1 MRSRS
6 RNSLFVGAILLAS
19 TATVPAAAAPA
30 AADDGAP
37 ADGADEVVVRG
48 ARPVE
53 QASSGTKS
61 DTPLVETPQSISVI
75 SGADIRQFGLAN
87 LNQALRYVAGIT
99 PESRGANAEIYDQFK
114 LRGFDAPRY
123 LDGLRVFDS
132 ATGYAN
138 PQIDVSRIDR
148 IEVVKGP
155 ASVLYGQSSPGG
167 LVAISSKLPLD
178 QQFYGA
184 VSGTY
189 GTYNLYNVDADVGGR
204 IDQNVLWRLYGAVNG
219 ADTQQSFG
227 KRSRQTVSGAVTIG
241 AGSDTSLTLLAAYS
255 RDPQNGNY
263 GSAPVFGTLFA
274 NPNGKIA
281 TQFADGEPGDFFR
294 REQVALTYIF
304 THRFNGDWSFR
315 SSGRYQYASTNLGA
329 IYQTGNPTDATF
341 TTVGRA
347 AYATDETLNN
357 WTFDNQLSGRFT
369 TGPLTH
375 QVMVG
380 LDRQVAHSTEIAA
393 FGDTVNDIPVT
404 AINVFRPVYGTSPVP
419 LTPGAIGVPGSYDA
433 ALRQTGL
440 YAQDQISWGG
450 LRLTLSGRHDWAD
463 TENGVTQR
471 DRKFTWRVGGLYMT
485 SIGVAPYVSYS
496 TSFQPQLGQVLRSDG
511 STGAASPSLG
521 RQIEAGVKYQPPGTQ
536 ILLTAAWFRI
546 EQTNLLTAVPNTLF
560 STQSGK
566 VRSQGVEAEATVPLP
581 HGFTARAA
589 FSHQTVKTIED
600 ADPAN
605 IGQGLIGVGRGNA
618 AFNLDWAPEAGPLAG
633 LKLGGGLR
641 WVDKVYAG
649 TYTGSYAPSA
659 AGNITNTPSYTLFD
673 ALLRYDLGRANPSL
687 KGLEIGI
694 NATNIFDRKYL
705 TSCYLS
711 SVGWCWYGQRRTV
724 QGTIGFHW

>member
-1 MRSRS
+1 MRARP

-19 TATVPAAAAPA
+19 NASTAAIAAPRATDDAAPA
-30 AADDGAP
+30 DN
-37 ADGADEVVVRG
+37 ADEVVVRG
-48 ARPVE
+48 ERVVG

-61 DTPLVETPQSISVI
+61 DTPIVETPQSISVV
-75 SGADIRQFGLAN
+75 SSADISQLGLAN
-87 LNQALRYVAGIT
+87 LNQALRYVAGVT

-132 ATGYAN
+132 PTGYAN
-138 PQIDVSRIDR
+138 PQVDVSRIDR

-189 GTYNLYNVDADVGGR
+189 GTYNLYNVDADIGGW
-204 IDQNVLWRLYGAVNG
+204 IDRNVLWRLYGAVNG

-227 KRSRQTVSGAVTIG
+227 KRRRATVSGAVTIG
-241 AGSDTSLTLLAAYS
+241 AGSDTSLTVLAAYS
-255 RDPQNGNY
+255 HDPQNGNY
-263 GSAPVFGTLFA
+263 GSAPALGTLFA

-294 REQVALTYIF
+294 REQAALTYIF
-304 THRFNGDWSFR
+304 THRFSEDWAFR
-315 SSGRYQYASTNLGA
+315 SSGRYQYASTDLGA
-329 IYQTGNPTDATF
+329 IYQTGVATDATL
-341 TTVGRA
+341 TTFGRA
-347 AYATDETLNN
+347 AYATDEKLNN
-357 WTFDNQLSGRFT
+357 WTFDNQLSGRFR

-375 QVMVG
+375 QVMIGV
-380 LDRQVAHSTEIAA
+380 DRQVAHSTEIAA
-393 FGDTVNDIPVT
+393 FGDTVNGIAVT
-404 AINVFRPVYGTSPVP
+404 PINAFHPGYGTTPVP
-419 LTPGAIGVPGSYDA
+419 LTPGAIGTPGSYDA
-433 ALRQTGL
+433 KLRQTGL

-450 LRLTLSGRHDWAD
+450 LRVTLSGRHDWAE
-463 TENGVTQR
+463 TENGASQR
-471 DRKFTWRVGGLYMT
+471 DRKFTWRAGALYMT
-485 SIGVAPYVSYS
+485 PIGVAPYVSYS
-496 TSFQPQLGQVLRSDG
+496 TSFQPQLGQVLRGDG
-511 STGAASPSLG
+511 TTTGASPSLG
-521 RQIEAGVKYQPPGTQ
+521 RQIEAGVKYQPPGTA

-546 EQTNLLTAVPNTLF
+546 EQTNLLTAVPNSIY

-589 FSHQTVKTIED
+589 FSHQIVKTVAD

-605 IGQGLIGVGRGNA
+605 IGKGLIGVGRGNA
-618 AFNLDWAPEAGPLAG
+618 AFNLDWAPEAGSLAG

-649 TYTGSYAPSA
+649 SDSH
-659 AGNITNTPSYTLFD
+659 TPSYTLFD

-687 KGLEIGI
+687 KGLEIGL

-724 QGTIGFHW
+724 QGTIGFRW

>member
-1 MRSRS
+1 MRARP

-19 TATVPAAAAPA
+19 TASTAAIAAPLATDDAAPA
-30 AADDGAP
+30 DN
-37 ADGADEVVVRG
+37 ADEVVVRG
-48 ARPVE
+48 ERVVG

-61 DTPLVETPQSISVI
+61 DTPIVETPQSISVV
-75 SGADIRQFGLAN
+75 SSADISQLGLAN
-87 LNQALRYVAGIT
+87 LNQALRYVAGVT

-132 ATGYAN
+132 PTGYAN
-138 PQIDVSRIDR
+138 PQVDVSRIDR

-189 GTYNLYNVDADVGGR
+189 GTYNLYNVDADIGGR
-204 IDQNVLWRLYGAVNG
+204 IDRNVLWRLYGAVNG

-227 KRSRQTVSGAVTIG
+227 KRRRATVSGAVTIG
-241 AGSDTSLTLLAAYS
+241 AGSDTSLTVLAAYS
-255 RDPQNGNY
+255 HDPQNGNY
-263 GSAPVFGTLFA
+263 GSAPALGTLFA

-294 REQVALTYIF
+294 REQAALTYIL
-304 THRFNGDWSFR
+304 THRFGEDWAFR
-315 SSGRYQYASTNLGA
+315 SSGRYQYASTDLGA
-329 IYQTGNPTDATF
+329 IYQTGVATDATL
-341 TTVGRA
+341 TTFGRA
-347 AYATDETLNN
+347 AYATDEKLNN
-357 WTFDNQLSGRFT
+357 WTFDNQLSGRFR

-375 QVMVG
+375 QVMIGV
-380 LDRQVAHSTEIAA
+380 DRQAAHSTEIAA
-393 FGDTVNDIPVT
+393 FGDTVNGIAVT
-404 AINVFRPVYGTSPVP
+404 PINAFHPVYGTTPVP
-419 LTPGAIGVPGSYDA
+419 LTPGAIGTPGSYDA
-433 ALRQTGL
+433 KLRQTGL

-450 LRLTLSGRHDWAD
+450 LRVTLSGRHDWAE
-463 TENGVTQR
+463 TENGASQR
-471 DRKFTWRVGGLYMT
+471 DRKFTWRAGALYMT
-485 SIGVAPYVSYS
+485 SIGIAPYVSYS
-496 TSFQPQLGQVLRSDG
+496 TSFQPQLGQVLRGDG
-511 STGAASPSLG
+511 TTTGASPSLG
-521 RQIEAGVKYQPPGTQ
+521 RQIEAGVKYQPPGTA

-546 EQTNLLTAVPNTLF
+546 EQTNLLTAVPNSVY

-589 FSHQTVKTIED
+589 FSHQIVKTVAD

-605 IGQGLIGVGRGNA
+605 IGKGLIGVGRGNA

-649 TYTGSYAPSA
+649 SDSH
-659 AGNITNTPSYTLFD
+659 TPSYTLFD

-687 KGLEIGI
+687 KGLEIGL
-694 NATNIFDRKYL
+694 NAANIFDRKYL

-724 QGTIGFHW
+724 QGTIGFRW